1 MLSLI
6 NIRRQ
11 LGPARK
17 RLTDRLQSAID
28 SQDSEDVVALRAL
41 RAKLETNMVY
51 HKKLMD
57 LLSGLEELE
66 EEESKIVEQEIGQC
80 IMLDIEAQE
89 QAAVINERV
98 LSLVNKTDDLAAENL
113 RKQNDK
119 LAREIEL
126 LEVEREVN

>member
-98 LSLVNKTDDLAAENL
+98 LSLVNKTDDLVAENL

-126 LEVEREVN
+126 LKVEREVN